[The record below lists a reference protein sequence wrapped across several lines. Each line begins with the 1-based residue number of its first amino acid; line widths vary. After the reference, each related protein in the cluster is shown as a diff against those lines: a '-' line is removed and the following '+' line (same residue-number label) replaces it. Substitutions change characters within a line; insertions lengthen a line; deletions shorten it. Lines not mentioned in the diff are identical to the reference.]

1 MHLKTQIRK
10 YATEW
15 IENQSKG
22 TVFHV
27 YKLYDYLADTFPL
40 ECLEAGTVPTG
51 ETHYENDARQAIRD
65 CKDRG
70 LLKKSRKGQ
79 WKRGYWQRV

>member
-1 MHLKTQIRK
+1 MFLKTQIRK

-15 IENQSKG
+15 IEKVPKG

-27 YKLYDYLADTFPL
+27 YKLYDYLADTFPV
-40 ECLEAGTVPTG
+40 ECLEAGAVSTG
-51 ETHYENDARQAIRD
+51 EAHYENDARQAIRD

-70 LLKKSRKGQ
+70 LLEKSRKGRWKKGY
-79 WKRGYWQRV
+79 WKRI